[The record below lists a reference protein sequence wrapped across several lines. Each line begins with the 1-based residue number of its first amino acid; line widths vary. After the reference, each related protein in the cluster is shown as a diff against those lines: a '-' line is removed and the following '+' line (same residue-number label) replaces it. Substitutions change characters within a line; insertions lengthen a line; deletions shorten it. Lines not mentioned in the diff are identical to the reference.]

1 MFAEEESEDIP
12 PPDPGLNEADEWNDR
27 QPGDNSEGSSPN
39 QTEPPASDG
48 TGIQENQDNTSS
60 GESGEN
66 TDDHS
71 NSNESNKGE
80 NSEASSPNKDAEN
93 GENSRT
99 DNENKAGNQDKGNE
113 KDENSTGTKEDKE
126 INDEADNQWES
137 TPYGWNEDGY
147 PNHVLNPNL
156 ILEKDYLY
164 SGENKK
170 EAGSNTDEDSL
181 GFHSPEDVL
190 KGVSKAGQGGS
201 EFVIEMD
208 KAITPDASINK
219 TAAGRSYL
227 NMTIGAVAPAFSDDV
242 GGVVDGADYL
252 SSSYLTGKEWNQF
265 RTGKEFRMFT
275 PRTVNPKNPF
285 QKAKD
290 FVSKSWDNA
299 SKFTKALKIGG
310 GFLGAVSTGLEVNG
324 LVDAFQEG
332 DGLGIAE
339 HSFGTIGSIAGTIAP
354 FTGPAAPAVGAIYV
368 VCTGISLAIRYRK
381 QIGEALN
388 WTRDKYGDLAEWSY
402 DKAGQFTET
411 AANAVGNVGEKA
423 ANAVG
428 NGVKGAGEAA
438 SNAIDKVG
446 SVASNINPPVVG
458 EGLDQAASSVAEGT
472 EKVSEAAGDAIQK
485 TGETISNGVKSAG
498 EKAGNAIKDLGKGF
512 NNFVSP

>member
-71 NSNESNKGE
+71 NSDESNKGE
-80 NSEASSPNKDAEN
+80 NSEGSSPNKDAEN

-113 KDENSTGTKEDKE
+113 KDENSTGTKEDME

-156 ILEKDYLY
+156 ILEKDNLY

-181 GFHSPEDVL
+181 GFNSPEDVL
-190 KGVSKAGQGGS
+190 KGVTNAATGKL
-201 EFVIEMD
+201 EFAKEMD
-208 KAITPDASINK
+208 KTTTTDASVNK
-219 TAAGRSYL
+219 TAVGKSFL
-227 NMTIGAVAPAFSDDV
+227 SMTIGAAAPAFSDNL
-242 GGVVDGADYL
+242 GGVVEVGDYFA
-252 SSSYLTGKEWNQF
+252 SSYVNVKEW
-265 RTGKEFRMFT
+265 
-275 PRTVNPKNPF
+275 
-285 QKAKD
+285 
-290 FVSKSWDNA
+290 WDNKKPIKRFYNT
-299 SKFTKALKIGG
+299 SPQLVKKTWTGIKTFKLGIGI
-310 GFLGAVSTGLEVNG
+310 LGVGVTGLEVKG

-332 DGLGIAE
+332 DGWGIAE
-339 HSFGTIGSIAGTIAP
+339 HSFGTVGSVAGIFALS
-354 FTGPAAPAVGAIYV
+354 GIPALIFGLGI
-368 VCTGISLAIRYRK
+368 GISLGIKYRK
-381 QIGEALN
+381 QLGEAFD
-388 WTRDKYGDLAEWSY
+388 WARDKYGDLAEWSN
-402 DKAGQFTET
+402 DKGGQFMET

-446 SVASNINPPVVG
+446 SVASNVNPPVLG
-458 EGLDQAASSVAEGT
+458 EGLDQAASTVAERT

-498 EKAGNAIKDLGKGF
+498 EKAGNAMKDFGKEV